1 MEGSLRFEID
11 WASLIVGSN
20 FSVFALF
27 YFVFGGNFPS
37 ASPLQRAYIWR
48 GDLTEMFLR
57 YRFGGLIFG
66 GAYFR
71 NFTVYEELCTILKR
85 VILLDLHNSSD
96 HTQSHSIIAKYLFSF
111 VSATPQPAKAFTAKE
126 VQPATTVKLSWED
139 PRQLDFFVV
148 QYTILYH
155 EDGDKQNKVSV
166 LQKLRQ
172 QAKIGV

>member
-1 MEGSLRFEID
+1 MQILYDTINGPFWGAYFWGAYIQRGLSTEGSLRFEID
-11 WASLIVGSN
+11 WASLLVGSK

-27 YFVFGGNFPS
+27 YFVFEGNFPS
-37 ASPLQRAYIWR
+37 ASPLGAYIWR

-66 GAYFR
+66 GAYLR

-111 VSATPQPAKAFTAKE
+111 HLSYS
-126 VQPATTVKLSWED
+126 TTC
-139 PRQLDFFVV
+139 
-148 QYTILYH
+148 
-155 EDGDKQNKVSV
+155 
-166 LQKLRQ
+166 
-172 QAKIGV
+172 